1 MEAVWRNDTPHGRFW
16 RQLLQENA
24 DQRRLDEDYLKRLRY
39 RADLAKEDQKR
50 FGHIWAEHGTNVY
63 KLIAGAYG
71 ENWDAEDDEK
81 QRYALEHG
89 KKGCSGKANSN
100 HGNLART
107 REEGPRERRHPVQGF
122 PEALFTNDRL
132 KMMQTHR
139 SSRIKMGIE

>member
-1 MEAVWRNDTPHGRFW
+1 MHTAWGADADEPVQRFW
-16 RQLLQENA
+16 K
-24 DQRRLDEDYLKRLRY
+24 RLIRERAVDFMQSPVYLKPLRY
-39 RADLAKEDQKR
+39 DYERARRDQAR

-81 QRYALEHG
+81 QRYALEH
-89 KKGCSGKANSN
+89 KEKGCSGKANSD

-122 PEALFTNDRL
+122 PEARERL
-132 KMMQTHR
+132 VEEGQGQQQQK
-139 SSRIKMGIE
+139 GC